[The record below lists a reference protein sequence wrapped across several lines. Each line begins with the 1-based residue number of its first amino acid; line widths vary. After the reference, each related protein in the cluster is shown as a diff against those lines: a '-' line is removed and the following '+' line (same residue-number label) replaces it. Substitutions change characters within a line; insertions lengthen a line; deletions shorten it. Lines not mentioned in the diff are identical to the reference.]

1 MSDLTLHKVIETA
14 VYDSSLVGCF
24 CIEIKHKKRHMLGEK
39 YKSPK
44 QMTLWQYSTKHAPT
58 CK

>member
-44 QMTLWQYSTKHAPT
+44 QMTL
-58 CK
+58 